1 MNITSASEVIKSEAH
16 NIAVSHLEEKL
27 TTLNQLIA
35 AKRDDEDEINQ
46 GQIDADTLSH
56 NTEDQDNIMVM
67 QQQVIALKRQ
77 LDLIN
82 TYKSSKPTSVVDPGS
97 LVMVKDQAFYVSTS
111 VKSFD
116 YQGQKV
122 TCLSVESPIYQEM
135 RGLSAGD
142 DFSCNGKNYHILK
155 IA

>member
-1 MNITSASEVIKSEAH
+1 
-16 NIAVSHLEEKL
+16 
-27 TTLNQLIA
+27 
-35 AKRDDEDEINQ
+35 
-46 GQIDADTLSH
+46 
-56 NTEDQDNIMVM
+56 
-67 QQQVIALKRQ
+67 
-77 LDLIN
+77 
-82 TYKSSKPTSVVDPGS
+82 
-97 LVMVKDQAFYVSTS
+97 MVKDQVFYVSTS

-116 YQGQKV
+116 HQGHKV